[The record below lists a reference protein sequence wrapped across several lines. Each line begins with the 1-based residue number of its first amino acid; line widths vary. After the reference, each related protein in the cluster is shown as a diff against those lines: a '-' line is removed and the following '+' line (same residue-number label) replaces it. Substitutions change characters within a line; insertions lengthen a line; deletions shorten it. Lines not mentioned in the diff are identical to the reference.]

1 MSDLLGPL
9 HNITG
14 AQLRAFL
21 AVAENGGFNGAAE
34 ALDVA
39 QPTVSKAIRALEAKT
54 GPLFERRRGSSV
66 KLNDAGQVLEQMA
79 PQMIHR
85 LVQLRRRLDA
95 VRGSTVSLRVCT
107 GDYLHP
113 LLAAQIEAFHE
124 EQSLVRVR
132 LEHSPS
138 LPRALQH
145 LRLGS
150 VDAVF
155 ITEYVRPLDV
165 PDRFVAPGIMGY
177 YETVE
182 LAHGATQATRPEIR
196 VATLAHRRRGEREFL
211 ESQENPRLGDTIFAP
226 DYRTLVRMCLD
237 GLGYA
242 QMFGSDASEGL
253 ASGRLRALPGT
264 ETQCFRT
271 CHFLGDD
278 PLLFAFAD
286 RIMRALD

>member
-1 MSDLLGPL
+1 MPDLLGPL

-39 QPTVSKAIRALEAKT
+39 QPTISKAIRALEAKT

-66 KLNDAGQVLEQMA
+66 RLNDAGQILEQMA

-85 LVQLRRRLDA
+85 FVQLRRRLDA
-95 VRGSTVSLRVCT
+95 VRGGTVTLRICT
-107 GDYLHP
+107 GDYLFP
-113 LLAAQIEAFHE
+113 VLAAQIAAFHE
-124 EQSLVRVR
+124 EQSLVSVR

-138 LPRALQH
+138 RPRALQH

-150 VDAVF
+150 FDAVF

-165 PDRFVAPGIMGY
+165 PDRFVAPAVMAY

-182 LAHGATQATRPEIR
+182 RAGGAMRPEIR

-211 ESQENPRLGDTIFAP
+211 EAQENPRLGDTLFAP

-237 GLGYA
+237 GVGYA

-253 ASGRLRALPGT
+253 ASGRLRVLPGT

-278 PLLFAFAD
+278 PLLLAFAD
-286 RIMRALD
+286 RVMRALN